1 MKAVIGTKVHMDV
14 EHFHHRQK
22 VIERKREINKIILYD
37 RKYWLEKDDFK
48 PIYIASTRVK
58 KPILKRIFLTLFEL
72 RP

>member
-1 MKAVIGTKVHMDV
+1 MKAIIGNKIHMDV

-22 VIERKREINKIILYD
+22 VIERKRQIDNILLD
-37 RKYWLEKDDFK
+37 RDLWLEKDDFK
-48 PIYIASTRVK
+48 PIYIASSRVK